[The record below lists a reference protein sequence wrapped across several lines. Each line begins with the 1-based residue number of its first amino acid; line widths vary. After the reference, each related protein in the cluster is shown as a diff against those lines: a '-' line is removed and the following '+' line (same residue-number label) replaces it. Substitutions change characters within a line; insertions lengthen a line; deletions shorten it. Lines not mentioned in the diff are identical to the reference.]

1 MQISQG
7 LQPTYLP
14 TYRPILSAPAP
25 KPSSDLQSTP
35 IPADLGLKEVD
46 RAEGSL
52 AYSGPPVLRQKLLAG
67 KISLIG
73 LRHGQ
78 TEANA
83 LAEKGPPVVCGQVET
98 ALTPKGR
105 QQAAEAAQQLFSQ
118 LGGQAWLE
126 KAAQDPSLLPVLLS
140 SPLSRA
146 HDTAQAL
153 VDLVREKSDGRVQL
167 PITHDPRLLELNFGR
182 YEMKRVTELSKE
194 QPELAARWD
203 SHKGS
208 GIDFQHRFPGGESRL
223 DVTARVAGLLQEL
236 PQKYPGRTVLL
247 VCHQE
252 TLVAAR
258 TALGFSKQRDGRLRA
273 DSQEIQ
279 NASPLRLL

>member
-1 MQISQG
+1 VVAASE
-7 LQPTYLP
+7 
-14 TYRPILSAPAP
+14 
-25 KPSSDLQSTP
+25 LQSTALLP
-35 IPADLGLKEVD
+35 GLGLKEVD

-52 AYSGPPVLRQKLLAG
+52 AYSGPPVLRQKLLSRG
-67 KISLIG
+67 IRLIG

-83 LAEKGPPVVCGQVET
+83 KAEQGPPVVCGQVET
-98 ALTPKGR
+98 PLTEKGKK
-105 QQAAEAAQQLFSQ
+105 QAAEAAEQLFSQ
-118 LGGQAWLE
+118 LGGEAWLARASQE
-126 KAAQDPSLLPVLLS
+126 PKLLPVLLA

-153 VDLVREKSDGRVQL
+153 VDLVAAKSGGRVQL
-167 PITHDPRLLELNFGR
+167 PITHDDRLKELNFGR
-182 YEMKRVTELSKE
+182 YEMRRVTELSKDLP
-194 QPELAARWD
+194 QLASRWD

-223 DVTARVAGLLQEL
+223 DVTARVAGLLAEL
-236 PQKYPGRTVLL
+236 PQKYAGRTVLL

-252 TLVAAR
+252 TLVGAR

-279 NASPLRLL
+279 NATPVRLI